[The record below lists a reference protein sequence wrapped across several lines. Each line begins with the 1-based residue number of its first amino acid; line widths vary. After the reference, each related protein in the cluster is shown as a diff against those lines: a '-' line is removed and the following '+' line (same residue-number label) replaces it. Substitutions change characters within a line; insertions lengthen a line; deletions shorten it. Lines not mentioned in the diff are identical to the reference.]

1 MLPLPIAQHFG
12 RTMGILISR
21 VVPGRSAMAARHFER
36 VTGRP
41 ASSREV
47 RAIFGSYGRY
57 YAELFWARP
66 GKLEP
71 FVDHMTIE
79 GEENLDEPKANGKGI
94 ILVLPHTG
102 NWEVAGLEAV
112 RQDVPVLA
120 VAENL
125 PNRYIRE
132 WFVKARAA
140 HDIEIAIARKG
151 VTAELVKRLQNG
163 GTLALPSDRDLSG
176 RGVKVNFFGE
186 ETTLPLGPGLLA
198 ERTGSP
204 IIPVGVYFRGRGHH
218 LVVHPPLPDATGADV
233 EQRLRERTQG
243 MAEAFEKIIRL
254 APEQWHMLQPNWPS
268 DRAAR

>member
-1 MLPLPIAQHFG
+1 
-12 RTMGILISR
+12 
-21 VVPGRSAMAARHFER
+21 MAARHFER

-41 ASSREV
+41 ATSRDV
-47 RAIFGSYGRY
+47 RMIFGSYGRY
-57 YAELFWARP
+57 YAELLWARP
-66 GKLEP
+66 GRQEP
-71 FVDHMTIE
+71 FIEHMTIE
-79 GEENLDEPKANGKGI
+79 GEHNLDGPKARGKGI

-112 RQDVPVLA
+112 RQGVPVLA

-125 PNRYIRE
+125 PNRYIRD

-151 VTAELVKRLQNG
+151 VTTELVQRLQSG

-176 RGVKVNFFGE
+176 RGIKVMFFGE

-218 LVVHPPLPDATGADV
+218 LVVHPPLPEATGDSA
-233 EQRLRERTQG
+233 EQRLRERTQA
-243 MAEAFEKIIRL
+243 MAKSFEEIIRV
-254 APEQWHMLQPNWPS
+254 APEQWHLLQPNWSS
-268 DRAAR
+268 DRAPT